1 LAYRLPPLSTF
12 RTFEAA
18 ARHLSFKQ
26 AAAELNVTPSAV
38 SQQIK
43 KLESFLDVDLFA
55 RSANTLQLTEHGV
68 SMIGNIRSGLEC
80 FVAGVESTQRVRSR
94 SLNFSAPPSF
104 ATRWLVHHLAN
115 FSAAHPDIAIRINSN
130 PDNIDGPGTLAKM
143 ACKPINPRGD
153 VGEVAIRFGTGDYPG
168 YWVERLLTP
177 EYVLV
182 CSPSLMASARP
193 LRSLRDLRHQVLIH
207 DEMIPVVDNRPS
219 WQEWMNLAKVRGID
233 AESGPR
239 YSNSVLVHEAVLEGQ
254 GIALVI
260 KQHIESDVAAGRLV
274 IPFPISMPS
283 AYSYYMVVAKKD
295 VAKAVVQTFRKW
307 IKGEVTAKSTLP
319 TGSLA
324 SGAE

>member
-1 LAYRLPPLSTF
+1 MAYRLPPLSTF

-43 KLESFLDVDLFA
+43 KLESYLAVELFA
-55 RSANTLQLTEHGV
+55 RSCNTLQLTEHGV
-68 SMIGNIRSGLEC
+68 SMIRNVREGLEC
-80 FVAGVESTQRVRSR
+80 FVAGVESTQRIGSR

-104 ATRWLVHHLAN
+104 ATRWLVHHVSE
-115 FSAAHPDIAIRINSN
+115 FSAEHPDIAIRINSN
-130 PDNIDGPGTLAKM
+130 PDHIDGPGTLAKM
-143 ACKPINPRGD
+143 AGKPVDPRAD
-153 VGEVAIRFGTGDYPG
+153 VGEVAIRFGTGEYPG

-177 EYVLV
+177 EYVVV
-182 CSPSLMASARP
+182 CSPSLIDSERP
-193 LRSLRDLRHQVLIH
+193 LHALRDLRHQVLIH
-207 DEMIPVVDNRPS
+207 DEMIPVVDKRPS
-219 WQEWMNLAKVRGID
+219 WHEWMKLAKLRGID

-274 IPFPISMPS
+274 IPFPISLPS
-283 AYSYYMVVAKKD
+283 AYSYYMVIAEKD
-295 VAKAVVQTFRKW
+295 VGKAVVQTFRKW
-307 IKGEVTAKSTLP
+307 IEREVTAQHDV
-319 TGSLA
+319 
-324 SGAE
+324 

>member
-1 LAYRLPPLSTF
+1 MAYRLPPLSTF

-43 KLESFLDVDLFA
+43 KLESYLAVALFT
-55 RSANTLQLTEHGV
+55 RSRNTLQLTEHGV
-68 SMIGNIRSGLEC
+68 SMVQNVREGLEC

-104 ATRWLVHHLAN
+104 ATRWLVHHVSE

-130 PDNIDGPGTLAKM
+130 PDHIDGPDTLAKM
-143 ACKPINPRGD
+143 AGKTVDPRAD
-153 VGEVAIRFGTGDYPG
+153 IGEVAIRFGTGEYPG

-177 EYVLV
+177 EYVVV
-182 CSPSLMASARP
+182 CSPILIDADRP
-193 LRSLRDLRHQVLIH
+193 LRALRDLRHQVLIH
-207 DEMIPVVDNRPS
+207 DEMIPAIDKRPS
-219 WQEWMNLAKVRGID
+219 WHEWMKLAKLRGID

-274 IPFPISMPS
+274 IPFPISLPS
-283 AYSYYMVVAKKD
+283 AYSYYMVIAKQD
-295 VAKAVVQTFRKW
+295 VGKAVVQTFRKW
-307 IKGEVTAKSTLP
+307 IKQEVSAQHDV
-319 TGSLA
+319 
-324 SGAE
+324 

>member
-43 KLESFLDVDLFA
+43 KLESYLAVALFT
-55 RSANTLQLTEHGV
+55 RSRNTLQLTEHGV
-68 SMIGNIRSGLEC
+68 SMVQNVREGLEC

-104 ATRWLVHHLAN
+104 ATRWLVHHVSE

-130 PDNIDGPGTLAKM
+130 PDHIDGPDTLAKM
-143 ACKPINPRGD
+143 AGKTVDPRAD
-153 VGEVAIRFGTGDYPG
+153 IGEVAIRFGTGEYPG

-177 EYVLV
+177 EYVVV
-182 CSPSLMASARP
+182 CSPILIDADRP
-193 LRSLRDLRHQVLIH
+193 LRALRDLRHQVLIH
-207 DEMIPVVDNRPS
+207 DEMIPAIDKRPS
-219 WQEWMNLAKVRGID
+219 WHEWMKLAKLRGID

-274 IPFPISMPS
+274 IPFPISLPS
-283 AYSYYMVVAKKD
+283 AYSYYMVIAKQD
-295 VAKAVVQTFRKW
+295 VGKAVVQTFRKW
-307 IKGEVTAKSTLP
+307 IKQEVSAQHDV
-319 TGSLA
+319 
-324 SGAE
+324 